1 MTHLD
6 EEQLTLAYYGEV
18 NAESMRHLEE
28 CAECR
33 LRHGRIKAALDRF
46 PEYPA
51 PERSDTYGKEVW
63 VRLLPRLTG
72 KQWRRNWLN
81 WWTVAPALASLVAI
95 AFFAGMLAQRNRQMP
110 AISAEA
116 RERVLLMAMSDHLER
131 SQILLV
137 ELAHATPGENE
148 LKAERALA
156 RGLITENRLLRETAR
171 SAGDESHAAVLD
183 DLERVLVAVA
193 NGPASE
199 SAGDLDALK
208 ARIQSNDLLFK
219 IRVMSANTLQEGR
232 KL

>member
-1 MTHLD
+1 
-6 EEQLTLAYYGEV
+6 
-18 NAESMRHLEE
+18 
-28 CAECR
+28 
-33 LRHGRIKAALDRF
+33 
-46 PEYPA
+46 
-51 PERSDTYGKEVW
+51 
-63 VRLLPRLTG
+63 
-72 KQWRRNWLN
+72 
-81 WWTVAPALASLVAI
+81 VAI